1 MLESSQ
7 QLPFYGSGL
16 GERKRSVLMI
26 RSSAIFLLFAVFY
39 PVAGTSPVMT
49 KKCCGANTSFF
60 VDSLQLP
67 DKSTVYLY
75 AYNGMYS
82 KNDEGF
88 FGMYGFC
95 ALNRKPD
102 NSCSYIGAGESDSV
116 EVKLGKSE
124 LIYRLIRWDPRDLSE
139 HPLFEKH
146 YSLDLIKCKTTI
158 LAKPLKFDE
167 KMINRLFDE
176 VAVAKEN
183 YQVGQY
189 VFESPES
196 TLELLLYIGIT
207 EPKKT
212 IEIINSALSKNPK
225 WNTGAGAKA
234 IEKIKNHLKQL
245 AE

>member
-1 MLESSQ
+1 MM
-7 QLPFYGSGL
+7 
-16 GERKRSVLMI
+16 KKIHAMV
-26 RSSAIFLLFAVFY
+26 LFAAVSF
-39 PVAGTSPVMT
+39 PVAAVSPVIS
-49 KKCCGANTSFF
+49 KKCCDANTSFLI
-60 VDSLQLP
+60 DSLLLP
-67 DKSTVYLY
+67 DKSTVYVY
-75 AYNGMYS
+75 AFNGMYF
-82 KNDEGF
+82 KNEDGF

-95 ALNRKPD
+95 AQNKKPD
-102 NSCSYIGAGESDSV
+102 KSCAFIGAGESDSV

-146 YSLDLIKCKTTI
+146 YSLDLTTCKTTI

-167 KMINRLFDE
+167 KLITRLFTE
-176 VAVAKEN
+176 VAMTKEN

-196 TLELLLYIGIT
+196 ALELLLYIGIT

-212 IEIINSALSKNPK
+212 MEIINSALSKQPK

-234 IEKIKNHLKQL
+234 IEKIKNHLQL
-245 AE
+245 IAE

>member
-1 MLESSQ
+1 
-7 QLPFYGSGL
+7 
-16 GERKRSVLMI
+16 
-26 RSSAIFLLFAVFY
+26 
-39 PVAGTSPVMT
+39 
-49 KKCCGANTSFF
+49 
-60 VDSLQLP
+60 
-67 DKSTVYLY
+67 
-75 AYNGMYS
+75 
-82 KNDEGF
+82 
-88 FGMYGFC
+88 
-95 ALNRKPD
+95 
-102 NSCSYIGAGESDSV
+102 
-116 EVKLGKSE
+116 
-124 LIYRLIRWDPRDLSE
+124 
-139 HPLFEKH
+139 
-146 YSLDLIKCKTTI
+146 